1 MTSWSWAETSFGV
14 SLTPRTNVYCCG
26 SRLVLSPQKAGISV
40 AANEPWKPE
49 KEKIE
54 KTTLD
59 SGLSTTKETEEK
71 AGTGMAA
78 VERDARVPHAGPTLQ
93 AYLPQP

>member
-1 MTSWSWAETSFGV
+1 MASWSWPEMSFGV
-14 SLTPRTNVYCCG
+14 PLTPGTNVYCCG

-49 KEKIE
+49 KEKME
-54 KTTLD
+54 KTALD
-59 SGLSTTKETEEK
+59 SGVSSTKETEEST
-71 AGTGMAA
+71 GTGMAA

-93 AYLPQP
+93 TSLPQP